1 MIERLYTTRVYAY
14 TNYKQV
20 LVEYLVYRTL
30 TFYQFYHG
38 IHVLLARY
46 PVCILYNIMHSYY
59 ELVASIM
66 HGERVQDLVNFL
78 LGRRL
83 GLPVHLAQMHPPG
96 KSGWNHLLRQAGSL
110 WPIKIKHTHS
120 MHTLLLQYYAYSMH
134 VHTKYELLVWVVYA
148 PYAYCMHMN
157 TTSVLEQQHAHSHT
171 QYDSQ
176 QYYVSIIIYSILM
189 LNILE

>member
-96 KSGWNHLLRQAGSL
+96 KSGWNHLLAKEAGSR
-110 WPIKIKHTHS
+110 WPIKQQQQHTTICIMHNMRNNYLLSSS
-120 MHTLLLQYYAYSMH
+120 M
-134 VHTKYELLVWVVYA
+134 
-148 PYAYCMHMN
+148 PYASWQASNEY
-157 TTSVLEQQHAHSHT
+157 TAV
-171 QYDSQ
+171 
-176 QYYVSIIIYSILM
+176 
-189 LNILE
+189 